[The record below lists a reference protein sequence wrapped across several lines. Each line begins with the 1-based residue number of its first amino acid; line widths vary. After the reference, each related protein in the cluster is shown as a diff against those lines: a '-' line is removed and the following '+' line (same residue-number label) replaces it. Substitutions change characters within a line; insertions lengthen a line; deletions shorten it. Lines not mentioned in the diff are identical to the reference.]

1 MSDYVWSLLDQYLQL
16 AAIAWWVWVVAL
28 AASAAI
34 TVAGAVWVAWRI
46 GRSIRRR
53 AVRGAAQHQEWV
65 QGCDDGAQATE
76 WEEAA

>member
-1 MSDYVWSLLDQYLQL
+1 MTADLWSLLDQYTRI

-34 TVAGAVWVAWRI
+34 TVTGAAWRI
-46 GRSIRRR
+46 GRGIRRR
-53 AVRGAAQHQEWV
+53 AVRKADRHQAWV
-65 QGCDDGAQATE
+65 QGCDDGADATE

>member
-1 MSDYVWSLLDQYLQL
+1 MTADLWSLLDQYTRI
-16 AAIAWWVWVVAL
+16 ANAAWWVYAALL

-34 TVAGAVWVAWRI
+34 VIAGAGWAAWRI
-46 GRSIRRR
+46 GRGIQRR
-53 AVRGAAQHQEWV
+53 AVRGAARHQEWV